1 MNLTSD
7 LVAPCPA
14 DDLFT
19 WVDDLGRYPQW
30 MPLVHRAVPDDEV
43 AGVWMVEL
51 RARVGPL
58 ARSKR
63 LRMTRTVL
71 EHPSRVR
78 FERAELDK
86 RQHAPW
92 MLGAELAPTLDASG
106 TRLTVSLHYG
116 GSLWTGGLLERVLS
130 DQIDAGKRNLL
141 ALVSAPTR

>member
-7 LVAPCPA
+7 LVAPCSA
-14 DDLFT
+14 EDLFA

-30 MPLVHRAVPDDEV
+30 MPLVHRAVPDDDV

-63 LRMTRTVL
+63 LRMKRTVL
-71 EHPSRVR
+71 EHPIRVR
-78 FERAELDK
+78 FERAELDD
-86 RQHAPW
+86 RHHASW
-92 MLGAELAPTLDASG
+92 MLGAELLATSDAPG

-116 GSLWTGGLLERVLS
+116 GALWTGGLLERVLA
-130 DQIDAGKRNLL
+130 DQIDEGKRNLL